1 MSSNGK
7 PAAVMKD
14 LGGIYIFAYEKGM
27 SLLDLLE
34 NPERMREQVKTEVM
48 EQWDAIVQ
56 AMEARALERLKRRMA
71 AKAASQPV
79 NQTINPQ
86 MGQ

>member
-1 MSSNGK
+1 MSDNWK
-7 PAAVMKD
+7 P
-14 LGGIYIFAYEKGM
+14 LGGLYLFTYEKYA

-34 NPERMREQVKTEVM
+34 DPDAIREQVLAEVAQ
-48 EQWDAIVQ
+48 QWDDIMQ

-71 AKAASQPV
+71 VKAASQPV

-86 MGQ
+86 INQ